1 MKRSFPA
8 ITAIEDQTQ
17 YKFFFLDEDQEFISI
32 SSQED
37 FNDNR
42 EYILVSPE
50 AQQSIPALIYSD
62 NQTEVSKHFFLAH
75 SKIAVDFN
83 ESEISC
89 SDSQQN
95 RMMKALTKKMKQRL
109 VSEQD
114 DSQ

>member
-8 ITAIEDQTQ
+8 IIAIEDLVQ

-50 AQQSIPALIYSD
+50 AQQAIPALIYSN
-62 NQTEVSKHFFLAH
+62 NQAEVSKHFFLAH
-75 SKIAVDFN
+75 SRIAVDFN
-83 ESEISC
+83 ESEILSC
-89 SDSQQN
+89 TDSQQN
-95 RMMKALTKKMKQRL
+95 RMMKALT
-109 VSEQD
+109 
-114 DSQ
+114 